1 MKHLHKIIALSFLL
15 GYSIVYAQLDTL
27 NYLKQFEA
35 NKVKYIGQPFSKLLN
50 DMTQIQP
57 TTAWS
62 RPEGNKKTI
71 AAYTDFNFCEKQ
83 YSFHNTISLLITW
96 QNLIPRDDT
105 RYYEQKNYFYFTND
119 EKNFYGNKIV
129 KDIMVFR

>member
-35 NKVKYIGQPFSKLLN
+35 NKANFIGQPFNKLLN

-57 TTAWS
+57 KTAWAIAN
-62 RPEGNKKTI
+62 GNKKIET
-71 AAYTDFNFCEKQ
+71 ASTMFNFCEKK
-83 YSFHNTISLLITW
+83 YSFHNAVTLLIIW
-96 QNLIPRDDT
+96 QNVIPRDET
-105 RYYEQKNYFYFTND
+105 SYHEQKNHFYFTND